1 MLKRLVIAFAA
12 MAALVLL
19 AATPA
24 QAVFDTN
31 CPNGTGCVYTDPN
44 GWGIR
49 YIISVGNSGV
59 NTCHNLPGALDNKAT
74 SVMESYGSYAGH
86 KLDLLLYSTY
96 NCTTPAVLVWAPPA
110 DFGNWNFDE
119 SPYTFHNNVHSSYII
134 AFRD

>member
-74 SVMESYGSYAGH
+74 SSHTPTSASGLAANQAIRSRNCRSSR
-86 KLDLLLYSTY
+86 STIRFPFIS
-96 NCTTPAVLVWAPPA
+96 TAKK
-110 DFGNWNFDE
+110 
-119 SPYTFHNNVHSSYII
+119 
-134 AFRD
+134 